1 MTIARLNDTDETTLE
16 DAIELGLAEDEHAR
30 ALEILGRTPNKVE
43 LGLFSAMWSE
53 HCSYKS
59 SRAHLGK
66 MPSTG
71 ERVILGPGEN
81 AGVVDVGDGWGVCFK
96 VESHNH
102 PSFIEPYQ
110 GAATGV
116 GGILRDVFTMGAR
129 PILAANLLRFGQ
141 ADHAK
146 TPQLLDGVVRGIGGY
161 GNCFGVP
168 TVYSDVAFHESY
180 NGNILVNALALGI
193 VRNDSIFLGRA
204 EGVGRPLYY
213 VGAKTGRDGIHGA
226 TMASDSFSEEKEA
239 ERPTVQVG
247 DPFKEKVL
255 LEACLESFA
264 AGVLTGI
271 QDMGAAGLTSSSFEM
286 ASRAGSGIILDLDK
300 VPTREEAM
308 TAYEIMLSESQERM
322 LLVAA
327 PGRED
332 DLQAIWAKWGLDC
345 VPIGE
350 VTDDGMVRLRH
361 GGAEVAVVPAREL
374 ADEAPKYERPYTVAD
389 PVVEGSEDIEVDLER
404 ALRELAAD
412 PSLADR
418 SWVYRQYDREVGAGT
433 LADARGAAAAVVE
446 DPRAG
451 KRIALALVADHELGQ
466 RDAFEGGRRSLF
478 EGALRVASVGGT
490 PIGATDCLNYG
501 NPQVPEVMGELVRG
515 IEGIADACRELSVP
529 IVSGNVSLYNETDG
543 RQVAPTP
550 SVGVVGGEVPASF
563 ARLAPRA
570 GDAAFLLGE
579 RSTTVAGSRVAR
591 RAGDPRACPRW
602 SGAAVRELVDALV
615 SAKASAARPA
625 TSGGVLMAVLEMC
638 LAGDVGFVLDGA
650 ADVAFLVGES
660 APAAVVAGGD
670 ATGEP
675 IGRFE
680 GSDVVIGDVSIPL
693 SELRAAWRS
702 AIPRIAGEST

>member
-1 MTIARLNDTDETTLE
+1 MTIARLSDTEETTLD
-16 DAIELGLAEDEHAR
+16 DAMELGLSEEEHGR
-30 ALEILGRTPNKVE
+30 ALAILGRTPNKVE

-71 ERVILGPGEN
+71 PTVVLGPGEN
-81 AGVVDVGDGWGVCFK
+81 AGVIDAGDGWGICFK

-193 VRNDSIFLGRA
+193 VRNDRIFLGRA

-255 LEACLESFA
+255 LEACLESFE

-327 PGRED
+327 PGKEGE
-332 DLQAIWAKWGLDC
+332 LQDIWARWGLDC
-345 VPIGE
+345 VQIGE

-361 GGAEVAVVPAREL
+361 DGAEVAVVPAREL

-389 PVVEGSEDIEVDLER
+389 PQVGDSESVKVDIEA
-404 ALRELAAD
+404 ALRSLAAD
-412 PSLADR
+412 PTLADR

-433 LADARGAAAAVVE
+433 LADGRGAAAAVVE
-446 DPRAG
+446 DPRAK
-451 KRIALALVADHELGQ
+451 KRVALALVADHELGQ
-466 RDAFEGGRRSLF
+466 RDPFEGGRRSLF
-478 EGALRVASVGGT
+478 EGALRVAAVGGT
-490 PIGATDCLNYG
+490 PAGATDCLNYG

-515 IEGIADACRELSVP
+515 IEGIADACAALAVP

-550 SVGVVGGEVPASF
+550 TVGVVGIDVPAEF
-563 ARLAPRA
+563 ARIAPA
-570 GDAAFLLGE
+570 SGDAAFLLG
-579 RSTTVAGSRVAR
+579 RRPSTTAGSRVAR
-591 RAGDPRACPRW
+591 GLGDGGACPRW
-602 SGAAVRELVDALV
+602 SGDEVKALVEELVA
-615 SAKASAARPA
+615 SKARAARPA
-625 TSGGVLMAVLEMC
+625 GTGGVLMAILEMC

-650 ADVAFLVGES
+650 PDAALLVGES
-660 APAAVVAGGD
+660 NPCAVVAGGG
-670 ATGEP
+670 AGSAHRELH
-675 IGRFE
+675 GRRH
-680 GSDVVIGDVSIPL
+680 
-693 SELRAAWRS
+693 RAR
-702 AIPRIAGEST
+702 